1 MANSLLNDITGGED
15 QNAQNYLQ
23 QALQNVENV
32 QVPTAAQLQL
42 SPLAQYTNA
51 GNLTPAQMAAA
62 QAAPSAL
69 NNENLS
75 NIPVSTMQQILS
87 QEQQIANSNGMTPQ
101 EQAQIAQAEQ
111 AVNEN
116 TAGQRGAIAQQFAGQ
131 GVPQSLISAAL
142 QNGTVG
148 QNAQQAYQ
156 NALSGQASASNNA
169 LTAMNNA
176 GSLAGTMN
184 QQQQTQ
190 ANTVAAANN
199 ALNQYNAS
207 NTQQA
212 NAANQAT
219 TQAANTYNTTNA
231 QNLANQ
237 NTQGQQ
243 TVQEQNQVNSKLQSA
258 GLQLQQSGQEAG
270 VGENQAQNATQAG
283 QQMAGLIGSALNAG
297 GGAIGAA
304 IAAADGG
311 MIPGYAEGDVI
322 PPNIP
327 ATNFKSGGNVQG
339 HAQFRGNDKR
349 NDTVPA
355 LLSPGELVVP
365 RSVVQQP
372 NRLGSFLQQKAPQLA
387 PQVKAHPDDIASILK
402 ALSVLRSQG
411 Q

>member
-75 NIPVSTMQQILS
+75 NIPVATMQQILA
-87 QEQQIANSNGMTPQ
+87 QEQNIANSNGMTPQ

-156 NALSGQASASNNA
+156 NALQGQAGASNNA

-184 QQQQTQ
+184 TQQQNQ

-219 TQAANTYNTTNA
+219 QQAANTYNTTNA

-237 NTQGQQ
+237 NVTGQQ
-243 TVQEQNQVNSKLQSA
+243 TVQEQNQVNAPLESA

-283 QQMAGLIGSALNAG
+283 QQMAGLIGSGLQAG

-311 MIPGYAEGDVI
+311 VI

-327 ATNFKSGGNVQG
+327 PTNFKSGGNVHGQAM
-339 HAQFRGNDKR
+339 HPGNDKR

-355 LLSPGELVVP
+355 LLSPGELVIP
-365 RSVVQQP
+365 RTVVQQP

-387 PQVKAHPDDIASILK
+387 PQVNKGAHPDDVASILK
-402 ALSVLRSQG
+402 ALSMMRGQG